1 MMLKSAATL
10 MAFTLIAGSASAEP
24 FKEVTVGVP
33 VASVAKAEEWYLKML
48 GSDVEVLRPVPGVVE
63 FKVAPNVWF
72 QIFESDGQQPSKT
85 TVRFLVDDMQTTQA
99 SIAQA
104 GIDTGEAIT
113 VPDVVTYSEFADP
126 DGNAL
131 GLYDLP

>member
-10 MAFTLIAGSASAEP
+10 MAFTLIVGSASAEP